1 MRVVLLFIDLFYIEN
16 GLLSRINSYLWRN
29 SISMNREKAI
39 LTMTYHSPCGDLLL
53 GSYEGALCLCDW
65 ASKPKRAV
73 TDAMI
78 RRLSGVGYIAVPS
91 EVTRL
96 AARQLDEYFAGCR
109 RYFDVPLRMFGTEF
123 RRRVWQAIGEVPYG
137 DTVSYGELAERVG
150 DSRAVRAVA
159 AAVGANPVSILVP
172 CHRIVGR
179 DGALV
184 GYAGGL
190 EAKRRLLELEGA
202 DLRRQGRPAAEGIY
216 TASMK

>member
-53 GSYEGALCLCDW
+53 GSYEEALCLCDW

-78 RRLSGVGYIAVPS
+78 RRLSEAEYIAMPS

-96 AARQLDEYFAGCR
+96 AARQLDEYFAGRR

-137 DTVSYGELAERVG
+137 ELAERVG

-159 AAVGANPVSILVP
+159 AAVGANPVSIFVP
-172 CHRIVGR
+172 CHRVVGR

-202 DLRRQGRPAAEGIY
+202 DVRRQGRSAAEGIY
-216 TASMK
+216 AATMK

>member
-1 MRVVLLFIDLFYIEN
+1 MLLFIDLFYIEN

-150 DSRAVRAVA
+150 DDSRAVRAVA

-179 DGALV
+179 DGTLV
-184 GYAGGL
+184 GYAGGV

>member
-1 MRVVLLFIDLFYIEN
+1 
-16 GLLSRINSYLWRN
+16 
-29 SISMNREKAI
+29 MNREKAI

-53 GSYEGALCLCDW
+53 GSYEEALCLCDW

-78 RRLSGVGYIAVPS
+78 RRLSEAEYIAMPS

-96 AARQLDEYFAGCR
+96 AARQLDEYFAGRR

-137 DTVSYGELAERVG
+137 DTISYGELAERVG

-159 AAVGANPVSILVP
+159 AAVWANPVSIFVP